1 MTETVIIVIEVT
13 SIQIKQA
20 FPMETDDLGQG
31 FENKILK
38 TGSCEFSISYD
49 GESELIAEI
58 LNKPADVEDQFAV
71 DALKDFFSIS

>member
-13 SIQIKQA
+13 PIQIKQA
-20 FPMETDDLGQG
+20 FPMDQYELING
-31 FENKILK
+31 FEDKNLK

-58 LNKPADVEDQFAV
+58 LNKPADVSDQFAV
-71 DALKDFFSIS
+71 DAIKDFFSIS